1 MSELCLLAVSL
12 LAQGQTPGWQ
22 MAVPLARLPGVLP
35 TTIET
40 GFSKLCQSQVKQV
53 AKADLSAIEVSQPEF
68 SSQGRS
74 AIGNGQPN
82 SQFDNQFTNQ
92 SSNQPNLNPPPV
104 LQPATY
110 TGGNASTSSSTFI
123 PVAPTRPLTGG
134 QLYQQ
139 RWAALQAGKTYTRLP
154 VASFQDQWINA
165 TEQPTYRQWVS
176 LLQQEA
182 RAMAQGQGNSRLS
195 VIIGDSLSMWFPS
208 EMLTTDRF
216 WLNQGISGDTTTG
229 VLQRLS
235 TIKDTNPDTIHVM
248 VGINDLRRGAT
259 DTEVVSNLRQIMRQ
273 LRYDHPNAQVIVH
286 SILPTRLAALP
297 TDRIRRLNYMIANAA
312 DQESVEFL
320 NLHYAFNDEF
330 GILRRDLTT
339 DGIHLSLRG
348 YESWKAVMASIL

>member
-22 MAVPLARLPGVLP
+22 LTVPLLRAPVHIP
-35 TTIET
+35 SAIEA
-40 GFSKLCQSQVKQV
+40 GFSRFCDATPKSV
-53 AKADLSAIEVSQPEF
+53 AKAELSAVEVSQPEF
-68 SSQGRS
+68 SSQTQ
-74 AIGNGQPN
+74 IQLGQVQPIAHYPN
-82 SQFDNQFTNQ
+82 STNSD
-92 SSNQPNLNPPPV
+92 SSQTTLQPNLPPV
-104 LQPATY
+104 NPNHTDQSA
-110 TGGNASTSSSTFI
+110 ASGFI

-139 RWAALQAGKTYTRLP
+139 RLAALRAGRTYTRLP
-154 VASFQDQWINA
+154 VDSFQDQWINA
-165 TEQPTYRQWVS
+165 TEQPTHQQWVS

-182 RAMAQGQGNSRLS
+182 AAMAKGQGNGRLS
-195 VIIGDSLSMWFPS
+195 VLLGDSLSLWFPT
-208 EMLTTDRF
+208 ELLARDRF

-235 TIKDTNPDTIHVM
+235 AIQDTNPDVIHVM

-259 DTEVVSNLRQIMRQ
+259 DTEVVSNLREIMRQ
-273 LRYDHPNAQVIVH
+273 LRYSHPDAQIIVH

-297 TDRIRRLNYMIANAA
+297 TDRIRRLNYMIANTTT
-312 DQESVEFL
+312 QEGVDFL

-348 YESWKAVMASIL
+348 YESWGAVMSSIF